1 MMNRRQWF
9 LRAIG
14 ILALLLVIWIA
25 ATLFLSP
32 AYADALPFNM
42 EVRSRLLADYN
53 PDDGQ
58 SLFAALRL
66 SILGDSLRDQG
77 LSPEEAEKQREA
89 LEEALDDPVPT
100 ATALDFEG
108 NAPHTATPTDTATP
122 TNTPTST
129 PTPTAT
135 NTPRPTATKTNTP
148 KPTKTL
154 KPPNTAVPVDNIH
167 PAIADPGTLD
177 MVSVSACEVQVYVMD
192 AQVTDAA
199 PSSGINW
206 VKMKYK
212 VYDAATESKIYAGYI
227 YSNPLTMCSSG
238 STGGG
243 WDACY
248 SGPDPKPPAF
258 TIKIFNGF
266 SSQLNLTDSAGFTI
280 KLWLLTEDN
289 NGNQDSHQYSDLNMP
304 HTCDD

>member
-1 MMNRRQWF
+1 MNKRQWL

-32 AYADALPFNM
+32 AFADALPFSM
-42 EVRSRLLADYN
+42 EVRSRLLADYD

-77 LSPEEAEKQREA
+77 LSPEEAERQRKVLEQA
-89 LEEALDDPVPT
+89 LEDPVPT

-108 NAPHTATPTDTATP
+108 SMPHTATLTKTATP
-122 TNTPTST
+122 THTATST
-129 PTPTAT
+129 PTPTPT

-148 KPTKTL
+148 KPTRTP
-154 KPPNTAVPVDNIH
+154 KPANTAVPVDNIN
-167 PAIADPGTLD
+167 PVIAAPGSLA
-177 MVSVSACEVQVYVMD
+177 VNSISPCEVQVYVTD

-199 PSSGINW
+199 PSSGIKW

-212 VYDAATESKIYAGYI
+212 VFDAATENTLYAGYI
-227 YSNPLTMCSSG
+227 YSNPLTMCSG
-238 STGGG
+238 GPTGGG

-248 SGPDPKPPAF
+248 SGPDPNPPAL

-266 SSQLNLTDSAGFTI
+266 SSKSNLTDPAGFAI
-280 KLWLLTEDN
+280 KLWLITEDN
-289 NGNQDSHQYSDLNMP
+289 MGNQDSHQYSDLNMP

>member
-1 MMNRRQWF
+1 MMNKRQWF

-14 ILALLLVIWIA
+14 ILTLLLVIWIV

-32 AYADALPFNM
+32 AYADAMPFSM

-89 LEEALDDPVPT
+89 LEDTLDDPVPT
-100 ATALDFEG
+100 ATAIDFEG
-108 NAPHTATPTDTATP
+108 NAPHTATPTNTTTP
-122 TNTPTST
+122 TNTPT
-129 PTPTAT
+129 PTATPT
-135 NTPRPTATKTNTP
+135 NTPRPTATKTSTP
-148 KPTKTL
+148 KPTNTP

-167 PAIADPGTLD
+167 PVIADPGTLD
-177 MVSVSACEVQVYVMD
+177 VVSVSACEVQVYVMD
-192 AQVTDAA
+192 AQVTDAD
-199 PSSGINW
+199 PSSGIKW

-212 VYDAATESKIYAGYI
+212 VFDAATESTIYAGYI
-227 YSNPLTMCSSG
+227 YSNPLTMCSGG

-248 SGPDPKPPAF
+248 AGPDPKPPAF

-266 SSQLNLTDSAGFTI
+266 SSQPDLTDPAGFMI

-289 NGNQDSHQYSDLNMP
+289 MGLQDSHQYSSLNMP
-304 HTCDD
+304 ATCDD